1 MNTEQFRLNSYPS
14 TTALRLRQLRVSM
27 IAVISFLFAPF
38 AFADEVITLK
48 TRPGVSQSLLLWEPH
63 ASNPETV
70 ILLIPGGSGN
80 IGLSLKDGQATAERP
95 HLFLGQREVLLQE
108 KMAVVVMNA
117 PSDQEDLTQD
127 IRISSKHVADMQ
139 VVVQEVQRRFPKAR
153 LVIMAHSRG
162 TISAAYLS
170 QSLGDQVSALV
181 LLSGLYQAYLPGP
194 KMPSSG
200 PGLSKIDLSSLKIPM
215 LLVHHAK
222 DACPVS
228 PISDFLPILLPKIVV
243 DGIANNDKVAPCGPG
258 SNHWF
263 TGKENAVGQEII
275 NWISGKPWKP
285 SLP

>member
-1 MNTEQFRLNSYPS
+1 MNTEQFPLNSYSS
-14 TTALRLRQLRVSM
+14 TMALRLRQLLVSM
-27 IAVISFLFAPF
+27 IGVISFLFAPF
-38 AFADEVITLK
+38 TLADELIMLK

-80 IGLSLKDGQATAERP
+80 IGLSLQDGRAKAEKP
-95 HLFLGQREVLLQE
+95 HLFLEQREVLLQE

-127 IRISSKHVADMQ
+127 IRISAKHVADMQ
-139 VVVQEVQRRFPKAR
+139 LVVQAIQRRFPKAR

-170 QSLGDQVSALV
+170 QSLGKQVSALV

-194 KMPSSG
+194 NMPSSG
-200 PGLSKIDLSSLKIPM
+200 PGLSKIELSSLNIPM

-228 PISDFLPILLPKIVV
+228 PISDFLPITIPKILVN
-243 DGIANNDKVAPCGPG
+243 GIENTDKVHPCGPG

-263 TGKENAVGQEII
+263 AGKENTVGQEII
-275 NWISGKPWKP
+275 NWISGKPWKH

>member
-1 MNTEQFRLNSYPS
+1 MNTIQLQFNWYLS
-14 TTALRLRQLRVSM
+14 TKALCLRQLQIV
-27 IAVISFLFAPF
+27 IAVISFLFTPF
-38 AFADEVITLK
+38 ALADQLITVK
-48 TRPGVSQSLLLWEPH
+48 SRPNVSQSLLLWEPH
-63 ASNPETV
+63 TANPETV

-80 IGLSLKDGQATAERP
+80 IGLSLKDGQAKAERP
-95 HLFLGQREVLLQE
+95 HLFLGQREVLLQK
-108 KMAVVVMNA
+108 KMAVMVMNA

-127 IRISSKHVADMQ
+127 IRMSSNHVADMQ
-139 VVVQEVQRRFPKAR
+139 IAVKEIQRRFPKSR

-162 TISAAYLS
+162 TISAAYLA

-194 KMPSSG
+194 NMPSSG
-200 PGLSKIDLSSLKIPM
+200 PGLSKLDLSSLKMPM

-228 PISDFLPILLPKIVV
+228 PVSDFSPITISKILVN
-243 DGIANNDKVAPCGPG
+243 GIEITDKVHPCGPG

-263 TGKENAVGQEII
+263 AGKENAVAKEII
-275 NWISGKPWKP
+275 NWISGKPWKS